1 MTSKLP
7 KIIRRVWGSDG
18 VHRGDGGKSRP
29 FTRTRYS
36 QKSAGARLCG
46 AIKTGLA
53 AGLIAAALT
62 CLPQGG
68 GASPLTMPERGVILT
83 GAEKQTY
90 IANKMQAFFRPQST
104 ASAQPFAAPDGW
116 TWAHESIGGIRVEHM
131 RAANKETNR
140 VILQLHGGGYVLG
153 MSDAHRL
160 LALRQ
165 AVRTRAAEVYAVDYR
180 LAPTHVYPAALEDAA
195 AVYQG
200 LLSRGVKPWNI
211 ILVGDA
217 AGGNLALELALHLR
231 EQKIPLPS
239 VIALAS
245 PWATLE
251 HAENTSRTT
260 KAAEDMVLGIGTPL
274 YDAVKAPAYAGALDR
289 KDPRLSPVYADL
301 TGLPPLLIQTGGN
314 ELFLTE
320 NQKLAEKAAADGV
333 PVMLSIY
340 PGMPHDFALLLPEM
354 EESIQSIRE
363 IADFVNRCMN

>member
-1 MTSKLP
+1 MTRKLP
-7 KIIRRVWGSDG
+7 NIIRHAWGSDG
-18 VHRGDGGKSRP
+18 VHRGDGGKSRL

-46 AIKTGLA
+46 AIKTCLA
-53 AGLIAAALT
+53 AGLIAASLAS
-62 CLPQGG
+62 LPQA
-68 GASPLTMPERGVILT
+68 GASPLAMPERGVILT

-131 RAANKETNR
+131 RAASKETNR

-211 ILVGDA
+211 ILVGDS

-251 HAENTSRTT
+251 HAENTSRTA

-274 YDAVKAPAYAGALDR
+274 YDAVKTPAYAGTLDR

-354 EESIQSIRE
+354 EESIQSILE
-363 IADFVNRCMN
+363 IADFMNRCMN

>member
-1 MTSKLP
+1 MTRKLP
-7 KIIRRVWGSDG
+7 NIIRHAWGSDG
-18 VHRGDGGKSRP
+18 VHRGDGGKSRL

-46 AIKTGLA
+46 AIKTCLA
-53 AGLIAAALT
+53 TGLIAASLAS
-62 CLPQGG
+62 LPQA
-68 GASPLTMPERGVILT
+68 GASPLAMPERGVILT